1 MVNYPARNRK
11 INICTHKYTDTT
23 LCVTPISSW
32 ASRNRALNLVT
43 HFVSGEYPGTSGS
56 GKPASDN
63 VAELLKFSFRIPS
76 HWKVG
81 ISLSEEI
88 QGAGDR

>member
-1 MVNYPARNRK
+1 MHTQ
-11 INICTHKYTDTT
+11 IHDTT

-56 GKPASDN
+56 GKPAAQTREDN
-63 VAELLKFSFRIPS
+63 VAELLKFSFRIAS
-76 HWKVG
+76 HLEGWDFPVRRNTG
-81 ISLSEEI
+81 SWR
-88 QGAGDR
+88 QMR